1 MKGLRTNVSLISIP
15 KQVDRAIGSWNAAKT
30 LFHNTTKWSLAT
42 LLAVANLLGSAV
54 QIDDM
59 QDLEAKA
66 KTLMSQNAA
75 LEKQVQQKE
84 AELNGARQAKTAAK
98 SSQLDSEGSS
108 RPKKDPAA
116 KQAELNNLVQR
127 WLATVGA
134 VSWPEYPGC
143 CANRC
148 LNLVVAA

>member
-1 MKGLRTNVSLISIP
+1 MEFDHV
-15 KQVDRAIGSWNAAKT
+15 AA
-30 LFHNTTKWSLAT
+30 L
-42 LLAVANLLGSAV
+42 ANLLGSVV

-134 VSWPEYPGC
+134 VP
-143 CANRC
+143 
-148 LNLVVAA
+148 